1 MILKGRL
8 MQNFKRF
15 LHSNL
20 LQTLPTPA
28 SVGIFAFS
36 FPNTQNGFVEKQNP
50 TIKAGLFYK
59 FFSFT
64 TTSFGRATWK
74 SNTYKQTTRRRLLCN

>member
-64 TTSFGRATWK
+64 TNSFDRATRGK
-74 SNTYKQTTRRRLLCN
+74 ATLTRKLERRLLCS